1 MPQDTLTQDEAF
13 EVTATWYS
21 DAENY
26 WKNVPPTD
34 DGMLGGFSI
43 LTGPDVKGSQ
53 DFLSTVI
60 PKEHAAQLSACD
72 CGAGIGR
79 VSKHFLLPYFSKVD
93 LVEQN
98 AQYLETA
105 RAETLA
111 KEVKEGRAV
120 QFIPQGLQAF
130 QPEKDRYDVIWCQ
143 WVLSHLTDED
153 LVNFLKRCKSSLRQE
168 GYICVKENTL
178 RTGTYKVDE
187 EDSSVTRSDEVFK
200 NIFSRAGLTLRKEEV
215 QRGFPQE
222 LFPVRMYVMGK
233 KRG

>member
-1 MPQDTLTQDEAF
+1 MLEAL
-13 EVTATWYS
+13 
-21 DAENY
+21 
-26 WKNVPPTD
+26 
-34 DGMLGGFSI
+34 LGGRI
-43 LTGPDVKGSQ
+43 LLLPHTHMTL
-53 DFLSTVI
+53 FL
-60 PKEHAAQLSACD
+60 HRLD

-143 WVLSHLTDED
+143 WVLSHLTD
-153 LVNFLKRCKSSLRQE
+153 
-168 GYICVKENTL
+168 G
-178 RTGTYKVDE
+178 
-187 EDSSVTRSDEVFK
+187 RS
-200 NIFSRAGLTLRKEEV
+200 
-215 QRGFPQE
+215 
-222 LFPVRMYVMGK
+222 
-233 KRG
+233 